1 MHLAK
6 TYEQSGI
13 FDPTNP
19 RQVIR
24 EVYTPTGYSSF
35 YFNPVGQPSALGGL
49 GLPTSWATMP
59 SWMQMA
65 IVGVA
70 STAAGY
76 FAMAKWG
83 NGYIKPALRKVGI
96 NLSGLNG
103 NRTPRHKRKKGK
115 SFGYGMRTFLRRWR
129 S

>member
-6 TYEQSGI
+6 MYEQTGI
-13 FDPTNP
+13 YDPTNP

-35 YFNPVGQPSALGGL
+35 YFNPVGSPSALGGL

-70 STAAGY
+70 STAVGY
-76 FAMAKWG
+76 FAMSRWG
-83 NGYIKPALRKVGI
+83 NSIINPGLRKVGI
-96 NLSGLNG
+96 NLSGV
-103 NRTPRHKRKKGK
+103 R
-115 SFGYGMRTFLRRWR
+115 FRRR
-129 S
+129 RRR